1 MTRIPQQLSL
11 GVILND
17 EARFENFYSTKGSV
31 NEQAVALLRQQVDT
45 QGYPFVYLQGGP
57 GSGLSHLLQAGCH
70 YAQAK
75 GLHIQYLPMADLVDY
90 ASVELFADLGYLD
103 YLALDDLQAIAG
115 KKEWEQAL
123 FHLYNL
129 LRDSGK
135 RLLVAANANV
145 RELPFQLED
154 LRSRLQWGLTYKIQP
169 LNDMEKQLA
178 LQARARARGL
188 ELSDDVAH
196 YLLQRLPRDVHQLFS
211 RLHYLDCA
219 SLAEQRKLT
228 IPFVKKIL
236 SL

>member
-1 MTRIPQQLSL
+1 MSRIPQQLSL
-11 GVILND
+11 GVILHD
-17 EARFENFYSTKGSV
+17 DARFENFYTTPGSS
-31 NEQAVALLRQQVDT
+31 NEQTVALLRQQVDAEV
-45 QGYPFVYLQGGP
+45 YPFVCVQGTS

-70 YAQAK
+70 YAQAR
-75 GLHIQYLPMADLVDY
+75 GLHIQYLPLADLVDH

-103 YLALDDLQAIAG
+103 YLALDDVQAIAG
-115 KKEWEQAL
+115 RREWEQAL

-135 RLLVAANANV
+135 RLLVSVQGNL
-145 RELPFQLED
+145 RDLPFQLED
-154 LRSRLQWGLTYKIQP
+154 LRSRLQWGLTCRIHP
-169 LNDMEKQLA
+169 LNDQEKQLA

-196 YLLQRLPRDVHQLFS
+196 YLLQRLPRDMHELFS
-211 RLHYLDCA
+211 RLHHLDHA
-219 SLAEQRKLT
+219 SLTEQRKLT